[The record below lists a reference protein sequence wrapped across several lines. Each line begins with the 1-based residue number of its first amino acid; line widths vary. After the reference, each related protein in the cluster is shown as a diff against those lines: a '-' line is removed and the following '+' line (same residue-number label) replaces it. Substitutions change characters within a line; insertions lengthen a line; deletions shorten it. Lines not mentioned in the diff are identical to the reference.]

1 MEIVRNGI
9 TYKLTDEELFQAH
22 TEHIKNFMY
31 GELYNEFG
39 FSAEEATQGAE
50 IAYDKYAKGD
60 GLTEYECIEFASDA
74 MNKMKSEEKL
84 KLGKEKF
91 YRYELIDYF
100 CVLGNVSDGWRIDG
114 QCVLLRDLQI
124 SNKATDKEIINYL
137 VDINYI
143 PYHEK
148 DKVGLRWLD
157 NSNAELFI
165 KRTLKPLARL
175 CKAELR
181 REYL

>member
-22 TEHIKNFMY
+22 TGHVKNFMY

-39 FSAEEATQGAE
+39 FSAEEAKQGAE
-50 IAYDKYAKGD
+50 IAYDQYAKGD
-60 GLTEYECIEFASDA
+60 GLTEYECIEFAADT
-74 MNKMKSEEKL
+74 MNQMKSEEKM
-84 KLGKEKF
+84 KMKMSNEQF
-91 YRYELIDYF
+91 HIRRYELIDYF
-100 CVLGNVSDGWRIDG
+100 DVWGNVLDGWRVNN

-124 SNKATDKEIINYL
+124 SDKATDKEIISCL
-137 VDINYI
+137 VDIKFI

-157 NSNAELFI
+157 NSNAEIFI
-165 KRTLKPLARL
+165 KRTLKPLGQL
-175 CKAELR
+175 CKVD
-181 REYL
+181 

>member
-22 TEHIKNFMY
+22 TEHVKNFMY

-39 FSAEEATQGAE
+39 FSAEEAKQGTE

-60 GLTEYECIEFASDA
+60 GLTEYECIEFAADA
-74 MNKMKSEEKL
+74 MNKIKSEEKL
-84 KLGKEKF
+84 KINKEQF

-100 CVLGNVSDGWRIDG
+100 DVWGNVSDGWIVNN

-124 SNKATDKEIINYL
+124 SDKATDKEIINYL
-137 VDINYI
+137 VDIHFI
-143 PYHEK
+143 PYYEK
-148 DKVGLRWLD
+148 DKVGLQWLD
-157 NSNAELFI
+157 DSNAEIFI
-165 KRTLKPLARL
+165 KRFLKPIGRL
-175 CKAELR
+175 CKAD
-181 REYL
+181 